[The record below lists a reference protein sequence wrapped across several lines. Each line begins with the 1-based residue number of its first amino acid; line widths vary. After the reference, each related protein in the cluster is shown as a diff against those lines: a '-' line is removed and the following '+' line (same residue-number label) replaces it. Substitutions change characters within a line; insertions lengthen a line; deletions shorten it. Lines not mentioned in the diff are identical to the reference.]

1 MRRRSTRRSIS
12 IVPAAGLIALG
23 LALPSVAAA
32 QSALPRPSELPP
44 AGGPGSAP
52 PRPATPQTR
61 PSQTPAAQAPAAQA
75 QPARPPAPAQAGPP
89 GAGPP
94 GAGQPAPAR
103 PYKPVTITAPTPVTD
118 PSFEAFRKQLGEAA
132 GHKDRAALARLVA
145 PSFFWL
151 AAQGDKADRKK
162 PAIDNLAAAI
172 ELDAVDGGG
181 WELLASAAGDATLQ
195 PLPQRRGVQCAP
207 AAPVFDD
214 KAFEQLLRS
223 SRTEV
228 FEWAYPARGS
238 VAVRASAAADAPVT
252 ETLTGILV
260 RVLPEPDQPPPGGA
274 PAAGAPGST
283 DGPGSPGGPGG
294 GAMPPLRVVTPAGK
308 TGFVAA
314 DAVLPLI
321 FEQLCYVKD
330 ASGWKIAGYLGGE

>member
-1 MRRRSTRRSIS
+1 
-12 IVPAAGLIALG
+12 
-23 LALPSVAAA
+23 
-32 QSALPRPSELPP
+32 
-44 AGGPGSAP
+44 
-52 PRPATPQTR
+52 
-61 PSQTPAAQAPAAQA
+61 
-75 QPARPPAPAQAGPP
+75 
-89 GAGPP
+89 
-94 GAGQPAPAR
+94 PAPAR

-330 ASGWKIAGYLGGE
+330 AGGWKIAGYLGGE